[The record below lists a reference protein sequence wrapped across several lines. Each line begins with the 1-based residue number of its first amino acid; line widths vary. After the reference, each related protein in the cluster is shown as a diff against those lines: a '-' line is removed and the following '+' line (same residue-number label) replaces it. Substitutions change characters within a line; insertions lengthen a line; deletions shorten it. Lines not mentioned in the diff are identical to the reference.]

1 VLTDRCNRL
10 LWRQLPQR
18 SSTSKRKQ
26 LVQISAAGVRHPHQ
40 VKVSLKHH
48 TYIHAVYLYIY
59 IHIYIYIYI
68 YIDVALGQQ
77 LQHLIFCRWWSRVS
91 RQRSRH
97 ASSRQEDQ
105 EASFT
110 HKMFWKERVWNL
122 RSSLAASISFHQ
134 SCISCLP
141 RFLLET
147 CSFPIH
153 VEDVFLF
160 LRG

>member
-1 VLTDRCNRL
+1 MLTDRCNRL

-48 TYIHAVYLYIY
+48 TYIHAVY
-59 IHIYIYIYI
+59 YIYI